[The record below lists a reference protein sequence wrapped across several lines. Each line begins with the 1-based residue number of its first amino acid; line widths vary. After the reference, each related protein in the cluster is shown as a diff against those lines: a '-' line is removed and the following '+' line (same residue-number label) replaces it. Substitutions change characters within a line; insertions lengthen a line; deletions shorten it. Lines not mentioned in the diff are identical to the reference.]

1 MKIDISETGTGNA
14 DNGAAPESPC
24 ASPTMQ
30 SEKARTKKWAPKT
43 FNGCLTCKRRRIKCD
58 EGKPSCQRCIK
69 SNIKCTGYA
78 PPKIRLFEPVS
89 SASSSADPSSIAPS
103 PSPDVPPPDL
113 PRRNSS
119 LVSYLDS
126 YPHSQ
131 ELALVPSFGTEEEYR
146 SFQFFLE
153 KTAGLIP
160 STLNPTWH
168 QPAIKHSIIALANLH
183 QSLTS
188 SESASTEARHTFM
201 THYNTAI
208 RALITDKPPIDVVLA
223 SCVIFWVLE
232 NFNGSGHA
240 AFDHMKAAIKILG
253 EWKAKRRLNDPA
265 HDLISTYIE
274 PTIRDGIKFAPVAR
288 VEELED
294 QIAALSLSPQ
304 DMRIMNYNLSP
315 AFDTLAM
322 ASDYLAD
329 CIDNMLALMSADPD
343 EEVVEFINEIDAKLY
358 KWLNLFQKLTATG
371 PVYQRRILV
380 VHHVSAYILL
390 DKLKEQAGL
399 PTEVF
404 QPPRCRWT
412 FVVHEVEDMLKHDAP
427 APATT
432 TTADSCTTAFL
443 GFIPPM
449 FLAASSAPK
458 VEIRRRAINA
468 LRLLNLAEG
477 SWNTNVA
484 ATIAEAMLDIMTQT
498 STQSSEVDLK
508 HMKFGV
514 DVSRRTLYLR
524 WEPDDEK
531 VQYQHVDKEIELDD
545 TTQFDSVSK
554 TRLTGADQAFWLPT
568 GVYEPMKA
576 YECGMH
582 LKVWPWNGGWRFD
595 NFGVPWHADADASV
609 LLMFRKN

>member
-1 MKIDISETGTGNA
+1 MDISETGTSNA
-14 DNGAAPESPC
+14 NDGAAPESPC

-43 FNGCLTCKRRRIKCD
+43 FNGCLTCK
-58 EGKPSCQRCIK
+58 P
-69 SNIKCTGYA
+69 
-78 PPKIRLFEPVS
+78 EPVMS
-89 SASSSADPSSIAPS
+89 HSDSLSPGEGESNVTRENLLVKDPLVRTRQFCFIISRPLLDSTIPFAGRPTPRPPS
-103 PSPDVPPPDL
+103 QEL
-113 PRRNSS
+113 FF

-153 KTAGLIP
+153 KTAGLISVYSQP
-160 STLNPTWH
+160 YLWTVLLPQATWH

-315 AFDTLAM
+315 AFDTLEM
-322 ASDYLAD
+322 ASNYLAD

-371 PVYQRRILV
+371 PVYQRRMLV

-390 DKLKEQAGL
+390 HKLKERAGL

-412 FVVHEVEDMLKHDAP
+412 FVVHEVEDMLKHDEP
-427 APATT
+427 APATI
-432 TTADSCTTAFL
+432 TTADSHTTMFL

-458 VEIRRRAINA
+458 VETRRRAINA
-468 LRLLNLAEG
+468 LRLLNLVEG
-477 SWNTNVA
+477 SWNTTVA
-484 ATIAEAMLDIMTQT
+484 ATIAEAMLDIMAQT
-498 STQSSEVDLK
+498 STQSSEVGLK

-514 DVSRRTLYLR
+514 DVPRRTLYLR
-524 WEPDDEK
+524 WEPDDENE
-531 VQYQHVDKEIELDD
+531 QDQHVDKEIELDD
-545 TTQFDSVSK
+545 TIQFDSDLPELIKRFGYARVS
-554 TRLTGADQAFWLPT
+554 TSP
-568 GVYEPMKA
+568 
-576 YECGMH
+576 
-582 LKVWPWNGGWRFD
+582 
-595 NFGVPWHADADASV
+595 
-609 LLMFRKN
+609 